1 MELTAKVRINADELQ
16 EILQDIETV
25 KEKLRKCY
33 TKLELLGMLE
43 VSETEQYP
51 ELNEKKEASDEE

>member
-16 EILQDIETV
+16 EILQDIETA

-51 ELNEKKEASDEE
+51 ELNEKKEAADEE